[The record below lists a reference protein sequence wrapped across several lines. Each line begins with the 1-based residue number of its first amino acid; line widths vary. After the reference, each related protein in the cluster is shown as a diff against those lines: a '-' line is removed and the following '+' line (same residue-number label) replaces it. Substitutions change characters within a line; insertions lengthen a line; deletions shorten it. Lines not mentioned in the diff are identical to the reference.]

1 MPFTLA
7 HSAAALPFRR
17 LRLVPSALV
26 IGTLAPDFEYLVK
39 LDAHGRVAHTFPGV
53 FVLTL
58 PLALVVLWIFHR
70 FVKRPFV
77 RLLPDGLQRR
87 LARHVEEFSF
97 LGASRFLFIVLSI
110 LVGIATHILWD
121 SFTHRGTWLYAR
133 WPLLRQTFHL
143 PFEGAIP
150 LYKAL
155 QHGSSV
161 LGVGIMLIWLLLWYR
176 RSEATAPAS
185 GSVARA
191 IPMMKR
197 IAIFLGLLVVACVG
211 VIVRRLLG
219 VERPIVNFASRNFI
233 VEACVTMLAL
243 VWWQLV
249 AYGVIEK
256 VRGEN
261 G

>member
-1 MPFTLA
+1 VPFTLA

-39 LDAHGRVAHTFPGV
+39 LDAHGRLAHTFPGV

-70 FVKRPFV
+70 FVKLPVV
-77 RLLPDGLQRR
+77 RLLPDGVQGR
-87 LARHVEEFSF
+87 LSKDITEFRF
-97 LGASRFLFIVLSI
+97 LGASRFLHIVVSI

-121 SFTHRGTWLYAR
+121 SFTHRGTWLYAH
-133 WPLLRQTFHL
+133 WPLLRQTYHL
-143 PFEGAIP
+143 PFEGTIP

-161 LGVGIMLIWLLLWYR
+161 LGVGVILIWLVLWYR
-176 RSEATAPAS
+176 GNGVTAPTY
-185 GSVARA
+185 GSVSTT
-191 IPMMKR
+191 KR
-197 IAIFLGLLVVACVG
+197 IAIFAGLIVVACVG
-211 VIVRRLLG
+211 VIVRRFLG
-219 VERPIVNFASRNFI
+219 PERPIVNFQSRNFM
-233 VEACVTMLAL
+233 VEAAVTVLAL

-249 AYGVIEK
+249 AYGVFQK

-261 G
+261 E